1 MPSTSSVPAAPP
13 RRRDDVG
20 RIDAAIAAVAGT
32 GGPVTVAAGSA
43 EHVLRFRHAEE
54 RPAASGPGWVTFRGD
69 FGELHADGA
78 ALLVGLG
85 PQQDDPADA
94 LETARHAGA
103 TAGARL
109 GGFDVEIDAPA
120 ALLPAVVDGL
130 ATGYAGTDP
139 VGLFVAAELVE
150 PAQQALLAAEATRLA
165 SLLVNAPANVL
176 TPERAAAWAAD
187 IAAAASLTCQVWTPD
202 ELVDE
207 GFGALMAIGQGSQN
221 GPRLVRLEYSVA
233 PEAPT
238 IALVGKGITFDSGGL
253 SLKSP
258 TAMQSMRL
266 DVAGAATILSVMA
279 AVRRAGCPVNVTAIL
294 PFAENLPGPGA
305 ARPGDVV
312 TARNGTQVQILD
324 TDFEGRVVLADG
336 LALAAEAGPDLIV
349 DLATLTYQAEIAL
362 GPQIAAVLGRG
373 DRAVARMLAAAA
385 AVGEPMWQLPLARRY
400 LDQVRIPY
408 GVRNHPLHDSG
419 RAITAALFL
428 SEFVP
433 FHVPWVHC
441 DMTGPAWVGTA
452 SDDGAT
458 GFGTR
463 TVLQL
468 LMEAPQ

>member
-1 MPSTSSVPAAPP
+1 
-13 RRRDDVG
+13 
-20 RIDAAIAAVAGT
+20 
-32 GGPVTVAAGSA
+32 
-43 EHVLRFRHAEE
+43 
-54 RPAASGPGWVTFRGD
+54 
-69 FGELHADGA
+69 
-78 ALLVGLG
+78 
-85 PQQDDPADA
+85 
-94 LETARHAGA
+94 
-103 TAGARL
+103 
-109 GGFDVEIDAPA
+109 
-120 ALLPAVVDGL
+120 
-130 ATGYAGTDP
+130 
-139 VGLFVAAELVE
+139 
-150 PAQQALLAAEATRLA
+150 
-165 SLLVNAPANVL
+165 
-176 TPERAAAWAAD
+176 
-187 IAAAASLTCQVWTPD
+187 VWTPD

-207 GFGALMAIGQGSQN
+207 GFGALVAIGQGSQN

-279 AVRRAGCPVNVTAIL
+279 AVRRAGCPVNVTAVL

-452 SDDGAT
+452 